1 MIGGNKVLYIA
12 ICDDN
17 RQVCSE
23 IESILLR
30 YKKETGFLLETE
42 VFYDGESFLKY
53 QEQGNV
59 FDLVYLDIE
68 MEQGNGLEVGHQL
81 RNVWKNYVMEIV
93 YISGKE
99 GYDRQLFEYQ
109 PLHFLTKP
117 FSKEQIIGV
126 LELAMVRAKKHQ
138 KYFEYKKRADI
149 HRIPINEILY
159 FESLRREV
167 RMVTD
172 KGEDVFYALLD
183 DIEADLS
190 NHQFVRIHRSYLINY
205 NRISVL
211 RFAEVEMSN
220 QDILPISKSKR
231 HEFRKYQMEEKG
243 W

>member
-1 MIGGNKVLYIA
+1 MLYIA

-23 IESILLR
+23 IENILLQ
-30 YKKETGFLLETE
+30 YKKKTGTMLEVE
-42 VFYDGESFLKY
+42 VFYNGESFLKY
-53 QEQGNV
+53 QEQGRV

-81 RNVWKNYVMEIV
+81 RNVWKNYAIEIV

-117 FSKEQIIGV
+117 FSEKQITGV
-126 LELAMVRAKKHQ
+126 LELAMIRAKKQQ
-138 KYFEYKKRADI
+138 KFFEYKKRADI
-149 HRIPINEILY
+149 YRIPINEILY
-159 FESLRREV
+159 FESLKREIRV
-167 RMVTD
+167 VTD
-172 KGEDVFYALLD
+172 KGGDVFYALLD
-183 DIEADLS
+183 EIETELLNS
-190 NHQFVRIHRSYLINY
+190 RFVRIHRSYLVNY
-205 NRISVL
+205 NRISVI

-231 HEFRKYQMEEKG
+231 QEFRKYQMNEER